1 MLFRSLPPVYWRFS
15 VLLFQ
20 PASRCY
26 SSGSSFDG
34 SAFRQFCSKH
44 PLAQLAVKALIKPV
58 RTCKLC
64 RYTREAPAFLRYF
77 CSKPSAHWPQPPFYG
92 WFTQFYRQYIGG
104 SHFTALTHK
113 PPVYRRRL
121 FCYSS
126 LQAAVYRPAT
136 QKRETVPRLPLTCG
150 WINPQRSRSALSPGM
165 GTPLPWW
172 HST

>member
-1 MLFRSLPPVYWRFS
+1 MVGSRILPPIYWRFS

-44 PLAQLAVKALIKPV
+44 PLDQLAVKALIKPV

-104 SHFTALTHK
+104 SHSLPQLTNRQCIGGGCFVIPACKPPFTARNAK
-113 PPVYRRRL
+113 E
-121 FCYSS
+121 
-126 LQAAVYRPAT
+126 
-136 QKRETVPRLPLTCG
+136 ETVPRLPSHAAGLT
-150 WINPQRSRSALSPGM
+150 RSAQGLRCHRGRVRPFA
-165 GTPLPWW
+165 LVA
-172 HST
+172 